1 VNKKDIDPANGQIR
15 PVKEEGVDAIAV
27 IDSM

>member
-1 VNKKDIDPANGQIR
+1 VNKEDINPANGQIR
-15 PVKEEGVDAIAV
+15 PVKEEGGDAISV